1 MVMNLNIKEKDFLIF
16 LIGIGFFLCIATI
29 LIVNSKI
36 SSLQSLTKAR
46 LADYKKANVLY
57 DKIRSQSRG
66 LTVFKGNILVLVQKL
81 EAIPILRGK
90 IVSANSLNSTGGEG
104 VELRA
109 AGLNMNQLIILLNKI
124 NEYNNLSISR
134 FVLKKNFSS
143 HRLVDINIT
152 IRKNL

>member
-1 MVMNLNIKEKDFLIF
+1 MNLNIKEKDFLIF

-57 DKIRSQSRG
+57 DKIRLQSRG

-81 EAIPILRGK
+81 ESIPILRGK
-90 IVSANSLNSTGGEG
+90 FVSANSLNSTGGEG

>member
-1 MVMNLNIKEKDFLIF
+1 MNLNIKEKDFLIF
-16 LIGIGFFLCIATI
+16 LIGIGFFLCAAIIMT
-29 LIVNSKI
+29 VNSKI

-81 EAIPILRGK
+81 ESIPILRGK
-90 IVSANSLNSTGGEG
+90 FVSANSLNSTGGEG